1 MDLGVALTAFALI
14 FPAEL
19 PDKTFLATMVLS
31 TRYRG
36 RDVWVGVVAAF
47 AVQCLVA
54 VTAGRLLALLPEPAV
69 LVASASLFTIGA
81 VLLLRSAVHADAG
94 QQAEER
100 ELAAHATRAASGWRA
115 SLVSFGVLFA
125 AEWGDL
131 SQLLTAGLA
140 ARYADPVSVFVGAWT
155 ALATVAA
162 GAVLVGR
169 TVLRYARPALVR
181 ALAGGLF
188 GVLAVLTWL
197 AALGV
202 ASPLG

>member
-14 FPAEL
+14 LPAEL

-36 RDVWVGVVAAF
+36 REVWAGVAAAF
-47 AVQCLVA
+47 AVQCLIA
-54 VTAGRLLALLPEPAV
+54 VTAGRLVALLPERAV
-69 LVASASLFTIGA
+69 LVASATLFTLGA
-81 VLLLRSAVHADAG
+81 VLLLRSAAHADAG
-94 QQAEER
+94 QQTEER
-100 ELAAHATRAASGWRA
+100 ELAALVTRAASGWRA
-115 SLVSFGVLFA
+115 SLVCFGVLFA

-140 ARYADPVSVFVGAWT
+140 ARYANPVSVFVGAWT
-155 ALATVAA
+155 ALVTVAA
-162 GAVLVGR
+162 VAVLVGR

-181 ALAGGLF
+181 GLAGGLF
-188 GVLAVLTWL
+188 GALAVLTWL